1 MEAMA
6 TARPDFVCKVYR
18 MIQECPNL
26 IQWDNGRIVITS
38 PKDLEAKLPEFFRH
52 GKFTSFQRQLN
63 KFGFRV
69 EKHGGTKG
77 ACVYTRDDLTGQPIE
92 ALLGIQKR
100 TVVYDAPSVNG
111 ALAGGLPPE
120 WLHGGLGALYG
131 LGAAGLPSGL
141 DAPGAAVLSQQLRQL
156 ADQIQLAA
164 IQPPGTSGAPAVP
177 GVPAAAAVPTLPT
190 EAIPAPPAVKPA
202 TAPVVPPPVPK

>member
-1 MEAMA
+1 
-6 TARPDFVCKVYR
+6 

-100 TVVYDAPSVNG
+100 NDGPGVNG
-111 ALAGGLPPE
+111 ALTGR
-120 WLHGGLGALYG
+120 H
-131 LGAAGLPSGL
+131 PSGCT
-141 DAPGAAVLSQQLRQL
+141 AGSARCTGSARPGCRRGS
-156 ADQIQLAA
+156 
-164 IQPPGTSGAPAVP
+164 
-177 GVPAAAAVPTLPT
+177 TLP
-190 EAIPAPPAVKPA
+190 APWCSRSICDSSPIRSS
-202 TAPVVPPPVPK
+202 

>member
-100 TVVYDAPSVNG
+100 TVVYDAPHTI
-111 ALAGGLPPE
+111 GGSTVYDVTKRYLP
-120 WLHGGLGALYG
+120 AR
-131 LGAAGLPSGL
+131 A
-141 DAPGAAVLSQQLRQL
+141 
-156 ADQIQLAA
+156 
-164 IQPPGTSGAPAVP
+164 
-177 GVPAAAAVPTLPT
+177 
-190 EAIPAPPAVKPA
+190 
-202 TAPVVPPPVPK
+202 